1 MDAVLDELNV
11 IPARPL
17 DARDRRINHRAW
29 VRLWTLATGAEH
41 YDKAKWIAVE
51 EQLRLADLL

>member
-1 MDAVLDELNV
+1 MQLRHRL
-11 IPARPL
+11 PARPL